1 MNQKEQEAYN
11 HLHDIFKRYQA
22 KYGYL
27 VNCDYFNFGGGV
39 YDDDYSTNLANEM
52 VINRQHATTGNII
65 FYVSCKI
72 VYRGSGAGIFADTY
86 SYRLTVGRHED
97 RKVKEFKSEEKLLAE
112 FDRVFNLEYRR
123 VMNAKK
129 RKLAQIID
137 NLPG

>member
-39 YDDDYSTNLANEM
+39 YDDDYSTNFANEM

-65 FYVSCKI
+65 FYVSSKI
-72 VYRGSGAGIFADTY
+72 VYRGSDAGIFADTY
-86 SYRLTVGRHED
+86 SYRLTIGRHED

>member
-1 MNQKEQEAYN
+1 MNQKEQEAYH
-11 HLHDIFKRYQA
+11 HLHDIFKQCQA

-52 VINRQHATTGNII
+52 VINRQHATTGTII
-65 FYVSCKI
+65 FYVSSKI
-72 VYRGSGAGIFADTY
+72 VYRGSDAGIFADTY
-86 SYRLTVGRHED
+86 SYRLTIGRHED

>member
-1 MNQKEQEAYN
+1 
-11 HLHDIFKRYQA
+11 
-22 KYGYL
+22 
-27 VNCDYFNFGGGV
+27 
-39 YDDDYSTNLANEM
+39 M

-72 VYRGSGAGIFADTY
+72 VYRGSSAGIFADTY
-86 SYRLTVGRHED
+86 SYNLTIGRHNDSKVD
-97 RKVKEFKSEEKLLAE
+97 RKVKEFQSEEKLLAE